1 MAWGRWEPPRR
12 SVAIAMIAAVAA
24 VGAAAPADG
33 AVTRAQAQKVAE
45 RSLRNL
51 MRSGDARLFA
61 IPRPLRRGSVVTEG
75 GIPNN
80 RLRSARRRGNTLRAR
95 VRGYRVRR
103 AAYMFWL
110 DQAPGGGF
118 QKPSITLLVDR
129 QSGRIVHRRSMS
141 WWPVVNRRRIHT
153 PDVGRRPRAVPP
165 PAWSAAIVTGL
176 RDDCIVTIGDRT
188 DPYFL
193 KGLAAVTARGQALG
207 MRVAGARTVS
217 DLGPTIDRLA
227 RGNPPCTDVMIYI
240 AAHGWGP
247 MNSDVTMP
255 NGDPIAKSEKARVT
269 VKSTVGGGAN
279 PTVVEE
285 NLDFDDVKKIIHDRP
300 NLTFKLAV
308 ESCFSGRWTLLMA
321 EPNLRITLTSARSS
335 EVTFLA
341 VTHAQKG
348 TQSKGEIHWDDSAPV
363 GTPDGPGDPPPFTKG
378 LVQALDQWSESPTE
392 RAKGEDL
399 GEALG
404 YAGEHREGDRAR
416 GYGWQHGVT
425 DDRTDQRPHAPTGQ
439 PPPQQPPGQVAYEV
453 TVTGTYRHIGP
464 GSSEVCWD
472 IRTIPPRPE
481 AQVTIRTSG
490 PGVVNGGSQSLRL
503 DDNGFARVRV
513 SIDQYG
519 AYSGNADVVATDGAA
534 RSDEG
539 NVTVS
544 AADGTCPPG

>member
-1 MAWGRWEPPRR
+1 MAWGRREPPRR
-12 SVAIAMIAAVAA
+12 TVAILVIAVVAA
-24 VGAAAPADG
+24 VGAAAPAEG

-61 IPRPLRRGSVVTEG
+61 VPRPLARGSVVTEG
-75 GIPNN
+75 GIPH
-80 RLRSARRRGNTLRAR
+80 RRVRTARRRGDTIRAR
-95 VRGYRVRR
+95 VPAYRLRR

-118 QKPSITLLVDR
+118 QKPSITVLVDR
-129 QSGRIVHRRSMS
+129 QSGRVVHRRSMS

-165 PAWSAAIVTGL
+165 PAWSAAIVPGL
-176 RDDCIVTIGDRT
+176 RNDCIVTIGDRT

-193 KGLAAVTARGQALG
+193 KGMAAVTRRGQALG
-207 MRVAGARTVS
+207 MRVAAARTVRE
-217 DLGPTIDRLA
+217 LGPKIDELA

-247 MNSDVTMP
+247 MNTDVTMP

-269 VKSTVGGGAN
+269 IKSTVGGGAN

-285 NLDFDDVKKIIHDRP
+285 NLDFDDVKKLIHDRP

-321 EPNLRITLTSARSS
+321 EPNLRITLTSSRSS

-341 VTHAQKG
+341 VTHAQAG
-348 TQSKGEIHWDDSAPV
+348 TQSKGELHFDDSAPV
-363 GTPDGPGDPPPFTKG
+363 GTPDTADDPPPFTKG
-378 LVQALDQWSESPTE
+378 LTEALDQWSESPAE

-404 YAGEHREGDRAR
+404 YAGQHREGDRAR
-416 GYGWQHGVT
+416 TLGWQHGQT
-425 DDRTDQRPHAPTGQ
+425 DDRTDQRPHAPAGQ

-453 TVTGTYRHIGP
+453 SVTGTYRHIGP

-472 IRTIPPRPE
+472 IRTVPARPN
-481 AQVTIRTSG
+481 AQVTVRTSG
-490 PGVVNGGSQSLRL
+490 PGVVNGGSQSVRT
-503 DDNGFARVRV
+503 DDQGFVRVRV
-513 SIDQYG
+513 AIDQYG
-519 AYSGNADVVATDGAA
+519 AYESGADVVAADGAA
-534 RSDEG
+534 RSGSG
-539 NVTVS
+539 NVTVGS
-544 AADGTCPPG
+544 AQGTCPPG